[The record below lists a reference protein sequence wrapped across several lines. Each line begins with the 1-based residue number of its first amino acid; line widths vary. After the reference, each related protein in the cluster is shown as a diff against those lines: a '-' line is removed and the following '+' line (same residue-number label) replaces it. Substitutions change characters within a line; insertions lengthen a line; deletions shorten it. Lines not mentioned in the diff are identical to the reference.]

1 MTDHR
6 KTNAMKTAALL
17 AVLALGVAGSAV
29 AQTTPPPAPP
39 AAPYSSHI
47 VTLAEAK
54 TVAAAAEAEAR
65 KNGWTMVITVVEPNT
80 ALVLAQKMD
89 GAQYG
94 SNDVARKKAET
105 SANFRRPSSYF
116 QEAVK
121 SGTLN
126 SIFTGAMA
134 LEGGELLLVD
144 GKIIGAI
151 GVSGG
156 SAAQDGIVARAGAA
170 VLK

>member
-1 MTDHR
+1 MR
-6 KTNAMKTAALL
+6 KT
-17 AVLALGVAGSAV
+17 LALIAAGLAMSGGSALG
-29 AQTTPPPAPP
+29 QTAP
-39 AAPYSSHI
+39 AAPPQPPYSAHI

-54 TVAAAAEAEAR
+54 AVAAAAEAEMR
-65 KNGWTMVITVVEPNT
+65 KNGWTMVITIVEPNGQPVFFEKT
-80 ALVLAQKMD
+80 D
-89 GAQYG
+89 GTQYG
-94 SNDVARKKAET
+94 SVEVARKKAET
-105 SANFRRPSSYF
+105 AANFRRPSSYF

-126 SIFTGAMA
+126 AIFTGATA
-134 LEGGELLLVD
+134 VEGGELLLVD

-156 SAAQDGIVARAGAA
+156 SAALDGQVARAGAA